1 MEIIGKE
8 KVASVEL
15 TQIKVSED
23 ELAVYEAAL
32 SYAMKALEAAEV
44 ERRFGASVDEVEAM
58 RDDLRHA
65 LAQRESP
72 HRTRPCVGE
81 ERADFG
87 LLVDGVRNPR
97 SVFLSS
103 PCCSA
108 LR

>member
-1 MEIIGKE
+1 VEIIGKE

-32 SYAMKALEAAEV
+32 SYTMEALEAAEV
-44 ERRFGASVDEVEAM
+44 ERRFGASVDEVEGM

-72 HRTRPCVGE
+72 HR
-81 ERADFG
+81 
-87 LLVDGVRNPR
+87 PR
-97 SVFLSS
+97 VL
-103 PCCSA
+103 A
-108 LR
+108 